1 MASKISSQQR
11 LRLQLTAWSSSSD
24 ARSVKQL
31 VSLLGNFIGKG
42 GDRSPPFCV
51 LGADDV
57 IEFTGSIEMARLKWL
72 D

>member
-1 MASKISSQQR
+1 
-11 LRLQLTAWSSSSD
+11 
-24 ARSVKQL
+24 L